1 MAAKYIIYDT
11 EMQEGFHRTC
21 QKQCACKYL

>member
-1 MAAKYIIYDT
+1 MYGCKMYDI

-21 QKQCACKYL
+21 RKQCACKYL